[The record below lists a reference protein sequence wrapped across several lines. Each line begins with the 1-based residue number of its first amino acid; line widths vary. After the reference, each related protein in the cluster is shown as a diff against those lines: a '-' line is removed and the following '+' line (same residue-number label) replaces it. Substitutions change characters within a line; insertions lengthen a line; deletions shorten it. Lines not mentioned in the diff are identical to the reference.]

1 MPRFVQSSV
10 VSSVPSTRRRS
21 GTGSIPQLG
30 VSCKSAGSVPATVRR
45 ASLVLLVSALAL
57 AGCGSAPKDVT
68 KAQYEQH
75 LQTIGDNLYKS
86 ANALGQSTATGVFNE
101 NVQKLQDTIDNAAGD
116 LNGLRPPG
124 AEAQAANKQLVH
136 AYGDL
141 ADEFDKV
148 KEARRESYPKA
159 IVALT
164 AVQRSQPA
172 RQSIR
177 AAMRLRRL
185 GFKVPVSATIGSGA

>member
-1 MPRFVQSSV
+1 
-10 VSSVPSTRRRS
+10 
-21 GTGSIPQLG
+21 
-30 VSCKSAGSVPATVRR
+30 VRR
-45 ASLVLLVSALAL
+45 ASLLLLLFALAF

-101 NVQKLQDTIDNAAGD
+101 NVQKLQDTIDDSARD

-124 AEAQAANKQLVH
+124 TEAQAANKQLVH

-148 KEARRESYPKA
+148 KEARRDSYPKA

-164 AVQRSQPA
+164 AVQSSAPA
-172 RQSIR
+172 RDSIR

>member
-1 MPRFVQSSV
+1 
-10 VSSVPSTRRRS
+10 
-21 GTGSIPQLG
+21 
-30 VSCKSAGSVPATVRR
+30 VRR
-45 ASLVLLVSALAL
+45 ASLVLLVLFAVPL

-75 LQTIGDNLYKS
+75 LQTIGDNLYKA
-86 ANALGQSTATGVFNE
+86 ANSLGQSTATGVFNE
-101 NVQKLQDTIDNAAGD
+101 NVQKLQDTIDDSAGD

-136 AYGDL
+136 AYRDL

-148 KEARRESYPKA
+148 KEARRDSYPKA
-159 IVALT
+159 IVALK
-164 AVQRSQPA
+164 AVQRSDPA
-172 RQSIR
+172 RDSTR

-185 GFKVPVSATIGSGA
+185 GFKVPVSATIGSSA

>member
-1 MPRFVQSSV
+1 MNTKLS
-10 VSSVPSTRRRS
+10 
-21 GTGSIPQLG
+21 
-30 VSCKSAGSVPATVRR
+30 R
-45 ASLVLLVSALAL
+45 AYFAMGALAL
-57 AGCGSAPKDVT
+57 ASAGSWGCVADRP
-68 KAQYEQH
+68 AR
-75 LQTIGDNLYKS
+75 N
-86 ANALGQSTATGVFNE
+86 GVFNE

-164 AVQRSQPA
+164 AVQRSEPA

-177 AAMRLRRL
+177 AAMQLRRL

>member
-1 MPRFVQSSV
+1 
-10 VSSVPSTRRRS
+10 
-21 GTGSIPQLG
+21 
-30 VSCKSAGSVPATVRR
+30 VRR
-45 ASLVLLVSALAL
+45 ASFVLLVSALAF

-164 AVQRSQPA
+164 AVQRSEPA

-177 AAMRLRRL
+177 AAMQLRRL